1 MASSGKRQIS
11 SNVNG
16 MLLDAPELFPIYE
29 RAAQRGLPMWIH
41 PTTPVMLDLVGT
53 KGNADLLFGW
63 PMDTSLALF
72 RLVIGGV
79 LEKLPQLKVI
89 VHHLGAGT
97 VPYFIE
103 RLDGFLPAGE
113 GELPITRPP
122 SYYWKSMSHDTAAV
136 DANAFACGFNVFG
149 ADHIVFATDYPYGRN
164 KGACFLEA
172 RRRFV
177 DEAQIDAEARQ
188 KIYEGNTRQLLH
200 LAGARGILASFRLV
214 AYTAL
219 LVETLRTSTLTK
231 RAGLCMTR
239 RALQCRKKR

>member
-72 RLVIGGV
+72 RLIIGGV

-89 VHHLGAGT
+89 VHHLGAARCPTSSSASMASCRPVRVNYPSPDPQATTGSRCT
-97 VPYFIE
+97 TIRRRWMPMPS
-103 RLDGFLPAGE
+103 PAVSTS
-113 GELPITRPP
+113 LALITLSLRRIILTGAT
-122 SYYWKSMSHDTAAV
+122 KR
-136 DANAFACGFNVFG
+136 NAG
-149 ADHIVFATDYPYGRN
+149 
-164 KGACFLEA
+164 A

-200 LAGARGILASFRLV
+200 LA
-214 AYTAL
+214 
-219 LVETLRTSTLTK
+219 
-231 RAGLCMTR
+231 
-239 RALQCRKKR
+239 

>member
-53 KGNADLLFGW
+53 KGHADLLFGW

-89 VHHLGAGT
+89 VHHLGVRT

-122 SYYWKSMSHDTAAV
+122 SYYWKSMSDDTAAV
-136 DANAFACGFNVFG
+136 DANAFRLAVSTSWCS
-149 ADHIVFATDYPYGRN
+149 ITLSATDYPYGRN
-164 KGACFLEA
+164 KG
-172 RRRFV
+172 
-177 DEAQIDAEARQ
+177 
-188 KIYEGNTRQLLH
+188 
-200 LAGARGILASFRLV
+200 
-214 AYTAL
+214 
-219 LVETLRTSTLTK
+219 
-231 RAGLCMTR
+231 
-239 RALQCRKKR
+239 